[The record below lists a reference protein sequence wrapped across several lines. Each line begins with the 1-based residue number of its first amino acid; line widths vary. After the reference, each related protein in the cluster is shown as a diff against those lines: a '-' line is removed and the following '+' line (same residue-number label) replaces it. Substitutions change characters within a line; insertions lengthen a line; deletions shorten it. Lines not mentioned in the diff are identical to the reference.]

1 MKTHGKKFTAAK
13 AQIAAGRTY
22 SIEDA
27 VSLVQKVKFAKFDE
41 TVELTLRLGVD
52 PKHADQM
59 VRGTVVLP
67 HGLGKTK
74 RVLAIAGGEKQKEA
88 QDAGADIVGGEE
100 MVEKIQGGFMDFD
113 AVVATPDMMRAV
125 GRLGKVLGPRGL
137 MPNPK
142 TGTVTAEIAK
152 AVKEIKAG
160 KVEFRVDKTGIVHAP
175 IGKSSF
181 STDSLIANTH
191 ALVDSIV
198 KAKPAAAKGRY
209 LRSVTLSST
218 MGPGVRIDT
227 THIDVV
233 AKH

>member
-1 MKTHGKKFTAAK
+1 MGKKFEAAK
-13 AQIAAGRTY
+13 AQVADRPY
-22 SIEDA
+22 SIEEA
-27 VSLVQKVKFAKFDE
+27 IPLVQKVKYTKFDE
-41 TVELTLRLGVD
+41 TVEMALRLGVD

-74 RVLAIAGGEKQKEA
+74 RVLVIAGPDKQKDA
-88 QDAGADIVGGEE
+88 TDAGADVVAGEE
-100 MVEKIQGGFMDFD
+100 IVDKISGGWVEFD

-142 TGTVTAEIAK
+142 TGTVTLDVAK
-152 AVKEIKAG
+152 AVQEIKAG

-181 STDSLIANTH
+181 STDKLVANAH
-191 ALVDSIV
+191 ALVDSVV
-198 KAKPAAAKGRY
+198 KAKPSAAKGKY
-209 LRSVTLSST
+209 LKSVTVSST

-227 THIDVV
+227 TAVEAV
-233 AKH
+233 AH